1 MESSDYLDPDFL
13 DDSFDDENEMNIDP
27 SLGSSSSL
35 KNKPFT
41 APGPIHYNY
50 SDHEDDF
57 EPLLFSD
64 DEDQL
69 FLENEGEDD
78 GFDLREHLRAASGFR
93 LRKKPTS
100 KNYGRR
106 QALRMA
112 NKELNPEVRDNFA
125 KANEA
130 FVKQDLNTAIK
141 YYKEVVRLDTTN
153 FSAYKTLGEIYQ
165 MKGNM
170 NKCCSLWLCAAACV
184 PWDIVFWGTVAE
196 LSAQLGH
203 IDQAIHC
210 YNHAINYRPKGTMPD
225 PQYLLDRA
233 MLHKQKRLFGRALE
247 GFQRLHR
254 MFPTDPQYVKHLASV
269 YCEQKRLNDAV
280 RLYKNILDENIANKP
295 DLKFVVFNWSAL
307 NILCEL
313 LITQHNWYEG
323 VKIIKKAARFL
334 QRRMDEHWWT
344 DDDDAEFDDR
354 RPTVI
359 AKLVPRDQNKY
370 LSREHGLPIDIRFKL
385 AQFRLEMDQ
394 SEEALRHF
402 EFLYREEDLF
412 DVADLF
418 FEAGK
423 LLEGK
428 ALLEEA
434 LKFLGQLIL
443 TNLNS
448 LMGEADH
455 ADEFRSEA
463 MTLMGKCYME
473 LYDYEH
479 ARDVILDVLK
489 NEPNNIDLKLMLCET
504 YFHLNEFEK
513 SNEVLESI
521 KKTQHP
527 KEESLEEKQLN
538 LDLEDQVEEEET
550 PAALIK
556 NTGQSNRTH
565 KLTQAERENI
575 NRDATHSVTNK
586 FNRMKRLQQAI
597 NQGNMVAAAA
607 WMELAAQLIET
618 FCGVRSFFPK
628 NRKTTFRGIPTYK
641 RKEDMEIGAR
651 VRMLDTMMKNKEAES
666 QSRMELTSKTEFRG
680 LTYDDWLLVFVQN
693 AFLWRNYKH
702 DTNQAISCLG
712 KAFEVNVFTQ
722 DKTRSMLLRL
732 TLLAFGI
739 LKEDY
744 AETVSNN
751 VRYFLTSTQF
761 SPKIYDFF
769 MCCFSSGVAA
779 WAAFSNYNHQ
789 KYFLRHLKAYD
800 SLLTSSKVSGSAQVT
815 FDTANMNFT
824 REHPHLLYIY
834 ACLLGSNRTFSSPI
848 VYLTRAYRE
857 YNKDSTICFM
867 LGLAHVHRS
876 MQRNSNN
883 RHIQLLQGISYLLEY
898 KECRQNNASVYE
910 LQEIEY
916 NFGRLFH
923 MLGLPTLAIRHY
935 TKVLDYHEQIQDDE
949 TYDMLPEAA
958 YNLNLI
964 YTLNGN
970 TVMARDIS
978 ERFLTV

>member
-1 MESSDYLDPDFL
+1 MDSSDYLDPNFL
-13 DDSFDDENEMNIDP
+13 DDSFDDDESMNIDP
-27 SLGSSSSL
+27 SLDQSESAKHQSY
-35 KNKPFT
+35 ND
-41 APGPIHYNY
+41 AGPIHDDYNDY
-50 SDHEDDF
+50 EEDF
-57 EPLLFSD
+57 EPLVFSD
-64 DEDQL
+64 EDEQL
-69 FLENEGEDD
+69 FLDNEGDD
-78 GFDLREHLRAASGFR
+78 GGFDLREHLRAASGFR

-184 PWDIVFWGTVAE
+184 PWDIAFWGTVAE

-210 YNHAINYRPKGTMPD
+210 YNHAINYRPKGTLPN

-254 MFPTDPQYVKHLASV
+254 MFPADPQYVKHLASV
-269 YCEQKRLNDAV
+269 YCEQKRLTDAV
-280 RLYKNILDENIANKP
+280 RLYKNILEENIQNKP

-307 NILCEL
+307 NIMCEL

-323 VKIIKKAARFL
+323 VRMIKKAARFL
-334 QRRMDEHWWT
+334 QKRMSEDWWSE
-344 DDDDAEFDDR
+344 DDDAEFDER
-354 RPTVI
+354 RAQIVM
-359 AKLVPRDQNKY
+359 KLHPRESDQ
-370 LSREHGLPIDIRFKL
+370 LMSREHGLPIDIRFKL

-394 SEEALRHF
+394 NEEALRQF
-402 EFLYREEDLF
+402 EFLYREEDLY

-423 LLEGK
+423 LFEGK
-428 ALLEEA
+428 GMLEEA
-434 LKFLGQLIL
+434 LKYLGQLIQRNVH
-443 TNLNS
+443 TPD
-448 LMGEADH
+448 EDH
-455 ADEFRSEA
+455 AEEFRSEA
-463 MTLMGKCYME
+463 MMLMGKCYME
-473 LYDYEH
+473 LYDYEN
-479 ARDVILDVLK
+479 AQNVFLDVLHE
-489 NEPNNIDLKLMLCET
+489 EPNNIDLKLMLCET

-513 SNEVLESI
+513 SNKVLESI
-521 KKTQHP
+521 KETQDLN
-527 KEESLEEKQLN
+527 EETIEEKELN
-538 LDLEDQVEEEET
+538 MEIDKQVDEGDA

-556 NTGQSNRTH
+556 NTGLSNRTH
-565 KLTQAERENI
+565 KLTQAEREDI

-607 WMELAAQLIET
+607 WMKLASQLIET

-628 NRKTTFRGIPTYK
+628 NRKTAFKGIPTYK

-651 VRMLDTMMKNKEAES
+651 VRMLDTMMKNKESES

-680 LTYDDWLLVFVQN
+680 LSYDDWLLVFVQN
-693 AFLWRNYKH
+693 AFLWRDYKN
-702 DTNQAISCLG
+702 DVNQAISCLG
-712 KAFEVNVFTQ
+712 KAFEVNVFIQ

-732 TLLAFGI
+732 ALLAFGI
-739 LKEDY
+739 LKGDY
-744 AETVSNN
+744 GETVSNN

-769 MCCFSSGVAA
+769 MCCFSSGVGA

-824 REHPHLLYIY
+824 REHPQLLYIY

-857 YNKDSTICFM
+857 YNKDTTICFM

-898 KECRQNNASVYE
+898 KECRENNATDYE

-923 MLGLPTLAIRHY
+923 MLGLPTLAIKHY
-935 TKVLDYHEQIQDDE
+935 NKVLEYHDKLKDDT

-964 YTLNGN
+964 YILNGN
-970 TVMARDIS
+970 SAMARDIS
-978 ERFLTV
+978 ERYLTI